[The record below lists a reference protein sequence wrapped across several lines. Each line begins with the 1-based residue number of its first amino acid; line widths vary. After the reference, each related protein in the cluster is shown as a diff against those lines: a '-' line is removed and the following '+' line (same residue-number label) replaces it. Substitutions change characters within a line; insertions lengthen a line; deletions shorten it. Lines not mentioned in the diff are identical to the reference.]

1 MKARLWIGL
10 LCTGVLIGLATVFRV
25 YTAGFQVYA
34 KTDIL
39 VWTMPVATYI
49 FLSLI
54 SSGLAFCCSIPVVFN
69 IKRYEIIEKRTVF
82 LEISVLLGAFVCLAL
97 HLGSPLHVVYL
108 ILSPNLASPL
118 WWLATL
124 YGIYLLVLLASF
136 WKIHSGKPSKPL
148 CAMAFFIAIGTA
160 TILGWLVGMTDA
172 RPTLNP
178 NFFSVFFPL
187 SAFACGLS
195 AILVFSLLTAHFSGK
210 QVSEERMAVFND
222 IAKLFGVMA
231 GVTLLLTLW
240 RTVVGVTSSSSLEFA
255 ALKHMV
261 KSVSYNIELWLGLVV
276 PIVLMLIPSVRKST
290 AGKVTAAVLFLV
302 GMFFGRLE
310 VILSGLI
317 MPLGAMAEGRADF
330 VSYLPTIWEVFVA
343 LFGISVVL
351 LVYTLGDRYL
361 QLDAVHE

>member
-10 LCTGVLIGLATVFRV
+10 LCIGVLVGLATVFRV

-39 VWTMPVATYI
+39 VWTMPVAAYI

-54 SSGLAFCCSIPVVFN
+54 SSGLAFCCSIPVIFN

-97 HLGSPLHVVYL
+97 HLGSPLNVFYL

-136 WKIHSGKPSKPL
+136 RKIHSGKPSKPL
-148 CAMAFFIAIGTA
+148 CAAAFFIAIGTA

-178 NFFSVFFPL
+178 NFFSVYFPL
-187 SAFACGLS
+187 SAFACGLA

-210 QVSEERMAVFND
+210 QISEERMTVYND
-222 IAKLFGVMA
+222 IAKLFGVMVA
-231 GVTLLLTLW
+231 VTLLLTLW
-240 RTVVGVTSSSSLEFA
+240 RTIVGVTSSSSLEFG
-255 ALKHMV
+255 ALRHMV
-261 KSVSYNIELWLGLVV
+261 KSVSFNLELWLGLVV
-276 PIVLMLIPSVRKST
+276 PLILISVRKST
-290 AGKVTAAVLFLV
+290 AGKVTAALLLLV
-302 GMFFGRLE
+302 GMFAGRLE
-310 VILSGLI
+310 VILSGEI
-317 MPLGAMAEGRADF
+317 MPLGAMAEGRAEF

-343 LFGISVVL
+343 LFGISVAL

-361 QLDAVHE
+361 KLDAVHE

>member
-69 IKRYEIIEKRTVF
+69 IKQYEIIEKRTVF

-178 NFFSVFFPL
+178 NF
-187 SAFACGLS
+187 
-195 AILVFSLLTAHFSGK
+195 
-210 QVSEERMAVFND
+210 
-222 IAKLFGVMA
+222 
-231 GVTLLLTLW
+231 
-240 RTVVGVTSSSSLEFA
+240 
-255 ALKHMV
+255 
-261 KSVSYNIELWLGLVV
+261 
-276 PIVLMLIPSVRKST
+276 
-290 AGKVTAAVLFLV
+290 
-302 GMFFGRLE
+302 
-310 VILSGLI
+310 
-317 MPLGAMAEGRADF
+317 
-330 VSYLPTIWEVFVA
+330 
-343 LFGISVVL
+343 
-351 LVYTLGDRYL
+351 
-361 QLDAVHE
+361 